1 MKKILRP
8 FYLFYQCFAW
18 IMAGIATML
27 TGISISLFGR
37 YIPIKGGDYYPA
49 KIWAKFMIRIFL
61 LPIKVEGKENLDPK
75 QNYIFISNHQGAWDV
90 FVLFGYI
97 GRNFKWMM
105 KDSLRKMPFI
115 GKACYDTGHI
125 FVNRSSPQKEI
136 FVKAIKTLKRG
147 TAMGIFAEG
156 TRTRDGKLGE
166 FKKGAF
172 VIADMA
178 QIPVVP
184 VAIEGS
190 YKLLPKKGIFMNWT
204 PLKLTIMKPIQ
215 PIGKGKENVEYLLNS
230 SHAAIAKVL
239 DNENL

>member
-8 FYLFYQCFAW
+8 FYLLYQLIAYPL
-18 IMAGIATML
+18 AGIATML
-27 TGISISLFGR
+27 TGIIISLFGK
-37 YIPIKGGDYYPA
+37 YIPVKGGDYYPA
-49 KIWAKFMIRIFL
+49 VLWSKFMIRIFL
-61 LPIKVEGKENLDPK
+61 LPIKVEGRENLDPNK
-75 QNYIFISNHQGAWDV
+75 NYVFIANHQGAWDV
-90 FVLFGYI
+90 FVMFGYL

-136 FVKAIKTLKRG
+136 FVKALKTLKRG

-156 TRTRDGKLGE
+156 TRTRNGRLGA

-178 QIPVVP
+178 QLPVVP
-184 VAIEGS
+184 LAIEGS
-190 YKLLPKKGIFMNWT
+190 YNLLPKKGIFMNWT
-204 PLKLTIMKPIQ
+204 PLKLTIMKPIE
-215 PIGKGKENVEYLLNS
+215 PIGKGKENVEYLTNES
-230 SHAAIAKVL
+230 RAANAKAL
-239 DNENL
+239 GEE

>member
-8 FYLFYQCFAW
+8 FYLLYQLIAYPL
-18 IMAGIATML
+18 AGIATML
-27 TGISISLFGR
+27 TGIIISLFGK
-37 YIPIKGGDYYPA
+37 YIPVKGGDYYPA
-49 KIWAKFMIRIFL
+49 VLWSKFMIRIFL
-61 LPIKVEGKENLDPK
+61 LPIKVEGRENLDPNK
-75 QNYIFISNHQGAWDV
+75 NYVFIANHQGAWDV
-90 FVLFGYI
+90 FVMFGYL

-136 FVKAIKTLKRG
+136 FVKALKTLKRG

-156 TRTRDGKLGE
+156 TRTRNGRLGA

-178 QIPVVP
+178 QLPVVP
-184 VAIEGS
+184 LAIEGS
-190 YKLLPKKGIFMNWT
+190 YNLLPKKGIFMNWT
-204 PLKLTIMKPIQ
+204 PLKLTIMKPIE
-215 PIGKGKENVEYLLNS
+215 PIGKGKENVEYLTNES
-230 SHAAIAKVL
+230 RAAIAKVL
-239 DNENL
+239 GEE

>member
-8 FYLFYQCFAW
+8 FYLLYQLIAYPL
-18 IMAGIATML
+18 AGIATML
-27 TGISISLFGR
+27 TGLSISLFGK
-37 YIPIKGGDYYPA
+37 YIPVKGGDYYPA
-49 KIWAKFMIRIFL
+49 VLWSKFMIRIFL
-61 LPIKVEGKENLDPK
+61 LPIKVEGRENLDPNK
-75 QNYIFISNHQGAWDV
+75 NYVFIANHQGAWDV
-90 FVLFGYI
+90 FVMFGYL

-136 FVKAIKTLKRG
+136 FVKALKTLKRG

-156 TRTRDGKLGE
+156 TRTRNGRLGA

-178 QIPVVP
+178 QLPVVP
-184 VAIEGS
+184 LAIEGS
-190 YKLLPKKGIFMNWT
+190 YNLLPKKGIFMNWT
-204 PLKLTIMKPIQ
+204 PLKLTIMKPIE
-215 PIGKGKENVEYLLNS
+215 PIGKGKENVEYLTNES
-230 SHAAIAKVL
+230 RAAIAKVL
-239 DNENL
+239 GEE